1 MMRGR
6 RGIKTLIVGLMT
18 FSLIATMLIATVPGS
33 VSASPTWQV
42 GNKWALA
49 GEKDIGQIWDA
60 LGLLNETHISSGP
73 PMNMTVTS
81 QTFHGKITLYALFEV
96 TAVNATDV
104 TIQIKIAANL
114 TITAKAVVN
123 GNFPAPG
130 IYNWSEYT
138 PPVYENRDIS
148 VMGQLVA
155 GSSGTITVV
164 MAADT
169 MAIKSYQA
177 SVNTYLKGFLAV
189 NNFPNSVYNDA
200 DTEYVLSYQSFNT
213 SVDVNA
219 LTGMQVTVSPALQV
233 ISDTMIVGDVWIAD
247 ATVTAT
253 ETLSGSANMGGIPT
267 ALGNNYFNA
276 EMAKYGITGF
286 PIDLAKIY
294 NPYPYGMPINN
305 GTIASS
311 GGAMETQVAY
321 LRNTNV
327 DDAVTG
333 TVSARE
339 YGLQSGGSTNV
350 FTFLIDPAN
359 GHTLGSTSTI
369 PMGEAQVIFSTH
381 AAAVNATQA
390 KITTID
396 TQVSERQSYADVTG
410 TGGGGGLALSS
421 DMLMIIGVVVIVLVV
436 AVVAVMLMRRKK

>member
-1 MMRGR
+1 MKRGR
-6 RGIKTLIVGLMT
+6 RGIKTLIVGLLT
-18 FSLIATMLIATVPGS
+18 FSLIATMLIATLPGS

-42 GNKWALA
+42 GDKWALA

-60 LGLLNETHISSGP
+60 LGLLNESHLYSGP
-73 PMNMTVTS
+73 PGNATVTS

-96 TAVNATDV
+96 TAVNTTDV

-114 TITAKAVVN
+114 TIAAKAVIN
-123 GNFPAPG
+123 GNVPVPG
-130 IYNWSEYT
+130 TYNYSDMT
-138 PPVYENRDIS
+138 PTVYENRDVS
-148 VMGQLVA
+148 VIGQLVA

-164 MAADT
+164 MAADN

-177 SVNTYLKGFLAV
+177 SVNNYLKGFLAV
-189 NNFPNSVYNDA
+189 NNYPTYVYNDA
-200 DTEYVLSYQSFNT
+200 DTEYVLSYQNFNS
-213 SVDVNA
+213 SVEVNL
-219 LTGMQVTVSPALQV
+219 LTGMHVSVSPSIQV
-233 ISDTMIVGDVWIAD
+233 ISDTMNVGDVWIAD
-247 ATVTAT
+247 ATVNAT

-267 ALGNNYFNA
+267 SLSGNYFNTQ
-276 EMAKYGITGF
+276 MALYGITGF

-294 NPYPYGMPINN
+294 NPYPYGIPINN
-305 GTIASS
+305 GTIASTS
-311 GGAMETQVAY
+311 QAMESQVAY

-333 TVSARE
+333 SVSARE

-350 FTFLIDPAN
+350 FTFLINPAN

-381 AAAVNATQA
+381 AAAVDTTQT

-396 TQVSERQSYADVTG
+396 TQVSEQQSYADVTG
-410 TGGGGGLALSS
+410 TGSGSVLSS
-421 DMLMIIGVVVIVLVV
+421 DILIIIGVVVVVLVV